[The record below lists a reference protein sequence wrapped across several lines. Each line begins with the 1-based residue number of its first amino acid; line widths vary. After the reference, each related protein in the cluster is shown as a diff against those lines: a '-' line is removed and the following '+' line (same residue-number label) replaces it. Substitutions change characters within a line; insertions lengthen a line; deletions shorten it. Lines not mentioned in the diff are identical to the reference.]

1 MDFHLFFWMR
11 EIVESRSI
19 FNFCSRLTCY
29 FFNLNNLRENND
41 WFCNDKFQTKDGML
55 SKLVPVLQF
64 VLHIFTVNYL
74 LQLECMII

>member
-1 MDFHLFFWMR
+1 MDFHLLFWMR

-19 FNFCSRLTCY
+19 FNFYSRLICY
-29 FFNLNNLRENND
+29 FFNLNNLRENNYC
-41 WFCNDKFQTKDGML
+41 FCYDKFQTKDGML
-55 SKLVPVLQF
+55 SKLVPVLKF